1 MEDLHSY
8 QVDVT
13 DPWTFSLGD
22 YQMYVPPPP
31 TGGVLLGLVLNI
43 LKGWWVFMF
52 KATDP
57 TFSPWSGA

>member
-8 QVDVT
+8 QVEVT

-22 YQMYVPPPP
+22 YKMYLPPPP

-43 LKGWWVFMF
+43 LKGWWMSRSRPGV
-52 KATDP
+52 
-57 TFSPWSGA
+57 